1 MKNMLRICGIV
12 TICLILSVE
21 PTDSNTAVDLR
32 SLAKLMCL
40 KNKKHKNQKVRFS
53 LKQERFCQLSA
64 ILICP
69 GVTKSSGNFKCV
81 KSKSLR
87 LNYQTIKVTRAV
99 CEYEGRD
106 EMVKK
111 VKEAMADH
119 KLCDHHWY

>member
-40 KNKKHKNQKVRFS
+40 KNKKHKYQKVRFS
-53 LKQERFCQLSA
+53 LKQERFCKLCKD
-64 ILICP
+64 IICP
-69 GVTKSSGNFKCV
+69 GVTKSSGDFKCV

-111 VKEAMADH
+111 VKEAMADD